1 MDLQF
6 FLAKHRK
13 SSTCMISWFTNILYL
28 HAILWFQWLA
38 TYFGYWRTI
47 LVNFRHFVGF
57 SSFTE
62 STFTNEFFFR
72 TKSELNGSFGDIKI
86 LLVSRREVNDNKKR
100 PKLELWSWIT
110 LINGKKCSSFL
121 STLAVKVIL
130 NLGSIKIWI
139 MMKKETRLEYKP
151 QAHVPTSLYFRRYY
165 WQEMKKRCKTRRV
178 CVARKTSNLRIN
190 LAVS

>member
-1 MDLQF
+1 MQKYIINLSYWWICNFFSQNTENLQ
-6 FLAKHRK
+6 LA
-13 SSTCMISWFTNILYL
+13 
-28 HAILWFQWLA
+28 WLA
-38 TYFGYWRTI
+38 DSPTSYIYMPSCDFNGKPLISDNWRTI

-72 TKSELNGSFGDIKI
+72 TKSKLNGSFGDIKV
-86 LLVSRREVNDNKKR
+86 LLVSRREVNDKKKR
-100 PKLELWSWIT
+100 PKLEHWSWMT

-139 MMKKETRLEYKP
+139 MMKKETSLEYKP
-151 QAHVPTSLYFRRYY
+151 
-165 WQEMKKRCKTRRV
+165 
-178 CVARKTSNLRIN
+178 
-190 LAVS
+190 